1 MYKTHT
7 FIVQSVIFFT
17 PESVVRL
24 EPESLYLQEYDLRF
38 EEWRSC
44 RADRYASFEQP
55 GPQLWH
61 KTVGKTKAKSLIHRL
76 YALINQTAG
85 VCHGDLEVFLRI
97 DRITVSIH
105 FRF

>member
-38 EEWRSC
+38 EE
-44 RADRYASFEQP
+44 
-55 GPQLWH
+55 
-61 KTVGKTKAKSLIHRL
+61 
-76 YALINQTAG
+76 
-85 VCHGDLEVFLRI
+85 
-97 DRITVSIH
+97 
-105 FRF
+105 